1 MYKNITPLKV
11 SSNVQ
16 GNTNKEILDNIVSR
30 LGNVNE
36 ETTYKE
42 LTDINK
48 YIDANKFELSKE
60 EYNTMKD
67 YYKSSKQV
75 WKDINNEKKY
85 QLELEKQAR
94 LGTKQ
99 IDYWRKQV
107 AKIEKMEQN
116 ILKAKD
122 KVKARKEWERARER
136 AIEQIWEEFGVDAET
151 AYDMYQ
157 SFI

>member
-1 MYKNITPLKV
+1 MYENITPLKV

-16 GNTNKEILDNIVSR
+16 GNTNKGILDNIVSR

-48 YIDANKFELSKE
+48 YIDANKLKLSKE

-94 LGTKQ
+94 LGTKK

-107 AKIEKMEQN
+107 AKIEKMEQD

-122 KVKARKEWERARER
+122 KVKARREWEIARER